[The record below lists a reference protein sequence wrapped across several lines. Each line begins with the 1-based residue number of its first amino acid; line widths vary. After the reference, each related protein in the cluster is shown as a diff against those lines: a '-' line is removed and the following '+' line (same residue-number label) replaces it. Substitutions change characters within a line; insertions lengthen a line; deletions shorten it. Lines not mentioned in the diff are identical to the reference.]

1 MTPEE
6 LQLQLDTAIKN
17 LQTAKDE
24 NKKEIENQIKAL
36 KKELADAAELAAK
49 NAPDVTKLE
58 KELSDIKAAN
68 VLRDEADKKNQKAL
82 DDMIAKQN
90 ERKLEKGKPI
100 SFASRL
106 YEGLRKEEG
115 KIKEFKKGDRVT
127 IDLLT
132 PEETKAAADM
142 DFATNFSTADVSVA
156 FLKSGIIELPKRKLH
171 IRQLLQGGGM
181 DNKSTFNFVKET
193 TTTGAPLPAAEG
205 ALKEEIAL
213 NLLEASVPA
222 QWIAAFIRISRN
234 MLDDVTGMVTFL
246 NSRLPELLLRAEDNQ
261 LLNGN
266 AASPN
271 LSGITH
277 AGNFTAATGT
287 ATIDWEQ
294 IIQAISQLE
303 GLDRE
308 ANGILLHP
316 SSYWKM
322 PLYKGTTRDYS
333 QPPLVVIDPNT
344 GILRIG
350 GVPVF
355 RSTAAAAG
363 QFIVGDWTMGANLIT
378 REPARVEFF
387 YEDGINVRENKVT
400 VRIEERIAFP
410 IYGDNYFIVG
420 TLGNNS

>member
-1 MTPEE
+1 MDPL
-6 LQLQLDTAIKN
+6 LQAQLDALKATLETTLTEKA
-17 LQTAKDE
+17 
-24 NKKEIENQIKAL
+24 KKEIESQIKAL
-36 KKELADAAELAAK
+36 EDKQKTAALEAAK
-49 NAPDVTKLE
+49 NAPDVTKMQTELTETKAELE
-58 KELSDIKAAN
+58 TTKTTLAKVVKS
-68 VLRDEADKKNQKAL
+68 Q

-90 ERKLEKGKPI
+90 ERKVEKGKGI
-100 SFASRL
+100 HFGSRL
-106 YEGLRKEEG
+106 HEGIMKSEDKFRNM
-115 KIKEFKKGDRVT
+115 KKGDRITV
-127 IDLLT
+127 DLLT
-132 PEETKAAADM
+132 PEEIKAAADM
-142 DFATNFSTADVSVA
+142 DFATNFPTADVSVA
-156 FLKSGIIELPKRKLH
+156 FLKPGIIELPKRKLH

-181 DNKSTFNFVKET
+181 DNKSTFNYVKEV
-193 TTTGAPLPAAEG
+193 TGTGVPLPSAEG

-213 NLLEASVPA
+213 NLVEASVPA
-222 QWIAAFIRISRN
+222 EWIAAFIRISRN
-234 MLDDVTGMVTFL
+234 MLDDVTGMTTFL

-261 LLNGN
+261 LLNGTGI
-266 AASPN
+266 SPN

-277 AGNFTAATGT
+277 AGNFTAPTGT

-303 GLDRE
+303 GYDRE

-322 PLYKGTTRDYS
+322 PLYKGTTKDYS
-333 QPPLVVIDPNT
+333 QPPVVNISMDN
-344 GILRIG
+344 GMLRIG

-355 RSTAAAAG
+355 RSTAATPG
-363 QFIVGDWTMGANLIT
+363 QFIVGDWNMGANFIT

-400 VRIEERIAFP
+400 VRIEERVAFP

>member
-1 MTPEE
+1 M
-6 LQLQLDTAIKN
+6 
-17 LQTAKDE
+17 
-24 NKKEIENQIKAL
+24 
-36 KKELADAAELAAK
+36 
-49 NAPDVTKLE
+49 
-58 KELSDIKAAN
+58 KAAA

-90 ERKLEKGKPI
+90 EKKVEKGKPVHFG
-100 SFASRL
+100 SKL
-106 YEGLRKEEG
+106 YEG
-115 KIKEFKKGDRVT
+115 IKAQEDKFANMKKGDRIT
-127 IDLLT
+127 IALLS
-132 PEETKAAADM
+132 PEEQKAAADM
-142 DFATNFSTADVSVA
+142 DFATNFPTADVSVA
-156 FLKSGIIELPKRKLH
+156 FLKPGIIELPKRKLH

-222 QWIAAFIRISRN
+222 EWIAAFIRISRN
-234 MLDDVTGMVTFL
+234 MLDDVTGMTTFL

-266 AASPN
+266 GTSPN
-271 LSGITH
+271 LSGITD

-287 ATIDWEQ
+287 GTIDWEQ
-294 IIQAISQLE
+294 IIESISQLE
-303 GLDRE
+303 GYDRE
-308 ANGILLHP
+308 ANGILVHP
-316 SSYWKM
+316 SNYWKM
-322 PLYKGTTRDYS
+322 PLYKGTDNSMYS
-333 QPPLVVIDPNT
+333 QPAVVNITMNE
-344 GILRIG
+344 GIIRIG

-355 RSTAAAAG
+355 RSTAATPG
-363 QFIVGDWTMGANLIT
+363 QFIVGDWNQGANFIT

-400 VRIEERIAFP
+400 VRIEERVAFP

-420 TLGNNS
+420 TFGNNS

>member
-1 MTPEE
+1 MNPEE
-6 LQLQLDTAIKN
+6 LQKQLDALKIALETAV
-17 LQTAKDE
+17 TAKA
-24 NKKEIENQIKAL
+24 KKETEDQIKAL
-36 KKELADAAELAAK
+36 ELKLAEAAK
-49 NAPDVTKLE
+49 DAPDVAGLVKKVADLE
-58 KELSDIKAAN
+58 AAAVIK
-68 VLRDEADKKNQKAL
+68 DEADKKNQQAL
-82 DDMIAKQN
+82 DNLIAKQN
-90 ERKLEKGKPI
+90 ERKIDKSKKIHFG
-100 SFASRL
+100 SRL
-106 YEGLRKEEG
+106 HEGIMKQEDAFRNL
-115 KIKEFKKGDRVT
+115 KKGQRVT

-142 DFATNFSTADVSVA
+142 DFATNFPTADVSVA
-156 FLKSGIIELPKRKLH
+156 FLKPGIIELPKRKLH
-171 IRQLLQGGGM
+171 IRELLQGGGM

-193 TTTGAPLPAAEG
+193 TTTGVPLPAAEG
-205 ALKEEIAL
+205 ELKEEIAL
-213 NLLEASVPA
+213 NLAEASVPA
-222 QWIAAFIRISRN
+222 EWIAAFIRISRN

-266 AASPN
+266 GTSPN
-271 LSGITH
+271 LSGITD

-308 ANGILLHP
+308 ANGVLLHP

-322 PLYKGTTRDYS
+322 PLYKGTSNSMYS
-333 QPPLVVIDPNT
+333 APAIVNISMDQ
-344 GILRIG
+344 GILRIA

-355 RSTAAAAG
+355 RSTAATAG